1 MGKAEYKIPG
11 GKLVIAET
19 ETVENKIQRIKITGD
34 FFMHPEEAIEKLEKF
49 LIKTQTL
56 QEKIQSNVDAFF
68 ERNTVELIG
77 VSPKDIAHVIE
88 LSLR

>member
-56 QEKIQSNVDAFF
+56 QEKIQSNVNAFF

>member
-56 QEKIQSNVDAFF
+56 QEKIQSNIDAFF